1 MTKKKNRLFTF
12 FCSLLPGAGEM
23 YLGFFKHGLSVMTI
37 FFLLMFFSS
46 VLFPPLMFLAP
57 ILWFYSFFHV
67 NHLITLPDDEF
78 YMIEDDYFFHVDQF
92 IQDRSLLLT
101 KYRKITSYTLIFLG
115 AAILWQN
122 ISDFIQMFF
131 SRYLSIPEP
140 IQSLLF
146 WINRRIPQ
154 MAIALGIIILG
165 FWLIKQKK
173 KDLFL
178 TDSNGGG
185 ISEGPD
191 MGK

>member
-12 FCSLLPGAGEM
+12 FCSLIPGAGEM
-23 YLGFFKHGLSVMTI
+23 YLGFFKHGLSVMTL

-46 VLFPPLMFLAP
+46 MLFPPLMFLAP
-57 ILWFYSFFHV
+57 VLWFYSFFHV
-67 NHLITLPDDEF
+67 DR
-78 YMIEDDYFFHVDQF
+78 F
-92 IQDRSLLLT
+92 IQDRNLLLT
-101 KYRKITSYTLIFLG
+101 KYRKVTSYALIFLG

-122 ISDFIQMFF
+122 LSDFIQMFF

-154 MAIALGIIILG
+154 MAIALGIILLG

-178 TDSNGGG
+178 TDGNGGD